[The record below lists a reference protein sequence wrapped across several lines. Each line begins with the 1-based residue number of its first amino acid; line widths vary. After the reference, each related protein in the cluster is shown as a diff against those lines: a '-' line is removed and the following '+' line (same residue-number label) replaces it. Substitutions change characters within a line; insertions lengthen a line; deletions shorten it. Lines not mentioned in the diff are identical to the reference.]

1 MNMLIAIM
9 GETFNQN
16 NEVKKRAQVQAHLR
30 FVIDNIWMNALPNSQ
45 KISYLIAA
53 FLNEEEND
61 DVAIL
66 QTLKE
71 DLANMNTAIRR
82 NNQNVL
88 TQVQALQ
95 NDVNQLVSV
104 SEC

>member
-66 QTLKE
+66 QTLRE
-71 DLANMNTAIRR
+71 DLTSMNTAIRR
-82 NNQNVL
+82 NNENVL
-88 TQVQALQ
+88 TQVQALI
-95 NDVNQLVSV
+95 NFFKYLLSI
-104 SEC
+104 S